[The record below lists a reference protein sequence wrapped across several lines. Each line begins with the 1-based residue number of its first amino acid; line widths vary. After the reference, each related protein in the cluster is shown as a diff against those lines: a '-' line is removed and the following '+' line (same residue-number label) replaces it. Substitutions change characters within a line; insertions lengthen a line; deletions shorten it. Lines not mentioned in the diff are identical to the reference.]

1 MCQWR
6 KLYFPCRC
14 ERQCPASN
22 VIKNDTI
29 PRVTKNA
36 SENDAALHS
45 HVVKNDTVPQVS
57 WEWHC
62 LAIVNEN
69 GTAPQ
74 VSMRMTLPGRCQWEW
89 HCPARVN
96 ANDTVLLM
104 SMRMAL
110 PRRCQWEWHYL
121 AGGQWEWHCPT
132 IVNENDTALPRK
144 CQWEWH
150 HLAGVNEND
159 IVLLMSMRM
168 ALSFSC
174 QWEWHMSSRCQWE
187 LSFTRQWEF
196 ITNVFKLVVPVK
208 NHTLLNLY

>member
-6 KLYFPCRC
+6 KPYFPCKC

-74 VSMRMTLPGRCQWEW
+74 VSMRMTLPGRWSMRMTLSHNCQWEW
-89 HCPARVN
+89 HCPAPKVP
-96 ANDTVLLM
+96 
-104 SMRMAL
+104 MRMTL
-110 PRRCQWEWHYL
+110 PGRCQWEWH
-121 AGGQWEWHCPT
+121 CPSH
-132 IVNENDTALPRK
+132 VNENGTVKQVSMRMTLSFT
-144 CQWEWH
+144 CQWECHWKGCSP
-150 HLAGVNEND
+150 APITYIFYD
-159 IVLLMSMRM
+159 
-168 ALSFSC
+168 
-174 QWEWHMSSRCQWE
+174 
-187 LSFTRQWEF
+187 TRF
-196 ITNVFKLVVPVK
+196 
-208 NHTLLNLY
+208 LNR